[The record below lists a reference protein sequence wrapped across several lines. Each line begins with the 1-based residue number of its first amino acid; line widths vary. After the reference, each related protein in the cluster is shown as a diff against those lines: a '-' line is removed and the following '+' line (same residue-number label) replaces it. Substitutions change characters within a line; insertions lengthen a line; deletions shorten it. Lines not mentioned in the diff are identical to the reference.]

1 MLFANGKKTQSG
13 FLTMEIL
20 LAMTVAV
27 FALAGAALVC
37 FGGQSLDIGTAQNSE
52 ALVLAEDMIK
62 GRQDAAANDFRL
74 VNSTSTQAGIF
85 TQKTEVSTHSFF
97 TKKITASVS
106 WDFGGRRQ
114 EVQLQ
119 TLISDWRGTA
129 GNDTCD
135 SNLSGDW
142 KNPQVEHFD
151 FTVLSETASST
162 ISDID
167 AYKNKIYVAVEDT
180 SKSTDRNC
188 LFSILTQKS
197 ILPRHSGALWK
208 ATHRTDDFIYI
219 AAKLR
224 KQLQNCD
231 RNGTFISALELKDAG
246 SNN

>member
-1 MLFANGKKTQSG
+1 M
-13 FLTMEIL
+13 
-20 LAMTVAV
+20 
-27 FALAGAALVC
+27 
-37 FGGQSLDIGTAQNSE
+37 
-52 ALVLAEDMIK
+52 
-62 GRQDAAANDFRL
+62 
-74 VNSTSTQAGIF
+74 
-85 TQKTEVSTHSFF
+85 
-97 TKKITASVS
+97 S

-167 AYKNKIYVAVEDT
+167 AYKNKLYVAVEDT
-180 SKSTDRNC
+180 STSTDPT
-188 LFSILTQKS
+188 LFIFNILDPKNLS
-197 ILPRHSGALWK
+197 LPQYSGGDIGK
-208 ATHRTDDFIYI
+208 ANAIATDDDFIYI
-219 AAKLR
+219 AGKSSVN
-224 KQLQNCD
+224 QLQIAD

-246 SNN
+246 GNDCKKRVSVFFIKTTMLI

>member
-1 MLFANGKKTQSG
+1 
-13 FLTMEIL
+13 
-20 LAMTVAV
+20 MTVA
-27 FALAGAALVC
+27 FSRRPGGACLFRRPIAGHRH
-37 FGGQSLDIGTAQNSE
+37 DQNSE

-167 AYKNKIYVAVEDT
+167 AYKNKLYVAVEDT
-180 SKSTDRNC
+180 STSTDPT
-188 LFSILTQKS
+188 LFLFQYLDPKNLPYLITAVAILEKQTPS
-197 ILPRHSGALWK
+197 RPMMIL
-208 ATHRTDDFIYI
+208 FI
-219 AAKLR
+219 
-224 KQLQNCD
+224 
-231 RNGTFISALELKDAG
+231 
-246 SNN
+246 